1 MTSGSSTGL
10 RLVLRCPVM
19 RRASLAR
26 TRRDAEV
33 DAEVG
38 VGPEFWDRSR
48 FWVMPTPPVADAHR
62 AYRRAFLVVRNHR
75 HLRQL

>member
-1 MTSGSSTGL
+1 M
-10 RLVLRCPVM
+10 
-19 RRASLAR
+19 
-26 TRRDAEV
+26 

-62 AYRRAFLVVRNHR
+62 THRRTFLVVRNHR